1 MTSGPKDRTH
11 EPDDLDGLDTQTVED
26 LDAEQDAED
35 VRGGTT
41 WHCMLW

>member
-1 MTSGPKDRTH
+1 MTNGPREQTD
-11 EPDDLDGLDTQTVED
+11 EPGDLDGLDTQTVED

-41 WHCMLW
+41 WDCRLQ